1 MAVIYP
7 LILFIGQRRDA
18 GRVAAGNKAVG
29 RIREHGPFQCI
40 FQLSIRCSQSALHLV
55 VHHSAHGAVGTAVP
69 ALLLKHALVHHG
81 QRAEHRVQVDIH
93 QVFEVGLIG
102 RSERVHRLIR
112 EGHRIQ
118 ERCHAAFEQL
128 QERRGHRVF
137 FAACQHR
144 VLQNVEHAGVIGREG
159 AKADAKRLVGI
170 LIFHQ
175 QHRSTAHIVGKHG
188 QGSVLF
194 RAVLGTHE
202 GITGKSFHF
211 VFSFVVLKSFDTIVS
226 FAAQKDN
233 YRFVNNN
240 QKGDFQSFASR
251 AGRFR
256 VD

>member
-1 MAVIYP
+1 M
-7 LILFIGQRRDA
+7 
-18 GRVAAGNKAVG
+18 
-29 RIREHGPFQCI
+29 
-40 FQLSIRCSQSALHLV
+40 
-55 VHHSAHGAVGTAVP
+55 P

-102 RSERVHRLIR
+102 RSERVDRLIR

-175 QHRSTAHIVGKHG
+175 QHRGTAHIVGKHG

-226 FAAQKDN
+226 FEGKKHN
-233 YRFVNNN
+233 YRFVNYN
-240 QKGDFQSFASR
+240 QKNVF
-251 AGRFR
+251 
-256 VD
+256 